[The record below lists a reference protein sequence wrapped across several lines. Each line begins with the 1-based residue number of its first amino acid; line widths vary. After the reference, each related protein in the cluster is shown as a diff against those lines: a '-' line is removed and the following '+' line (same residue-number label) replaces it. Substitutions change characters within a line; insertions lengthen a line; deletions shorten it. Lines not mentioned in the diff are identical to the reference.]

1 MKNKLLLFAMMLI
14 ASHNAFAQ
22 GAKSIKINEVMT
34 HNKSS
39 IQDEFGD
46 NNAWVE
52 LCNVSHSTQNIRGMY
67 IATDKAVLNKS
78 LSAPERQK
86 MMSIIPSN
94 DPRTVITARQH
105 IVFFLNSA
113 SNKGTLHLDR
123 KTASGKPLWI
133 AIYDGNGVDLLDS
146 ITVPALKENEAYAR
160 VKDGSTTWRICD
172 STLVTPNTANTPYF
186 NNKIKDTKENDP
198 HGFAITILAM
208 GTTFSC
214 LLLLFI
220 FFKILGFIMRNFT
233 TGKKIAYKHPFKP
246 VTKTV
251 QKVDDVIDTSAI
263 ILKDG
268 LKTKGIDKKVY
279 IAVIAM
285 ALKQYQDDVHDVES
299 GVITIKPKKTSWK
312 HYVNATSE
320 SPILKK

>member
-1 MKNKLLLFAMMLI
+1 MRNKILLFAMMLI
-14 ASHNAFAQ
+14 ASQHAFGQ

-34 HNKSS
+34 SNEAN
-39 IQDEFGD
+39 IQDEFG
-46 NNAWVE
+46 NRNAWVE
-52 LCNVSHSTQNIRGMY
+52 LCNVSHSTLNIRGMY
-67 IATDKAVLNKS
+67 IATDRAVLDKT

-86 MMSIIPSN
+86 MMSVIPSN

-105 IVFFLNSA
+105 IVFYLNSNA
-113 SNKGTLHLDR
+113 NKGTLHLESTL
-123 KTASGKPLWI
+123 KSGEAAWV
-133 AIYDGNGVDLLDS
+133 AIYDGNGIDLLDS
-146 ITVPALKENEAYAR
+146 ISVPALQPNTSYAR
-160 VKDGSTTWRICD
+160 KSDGSTVWKVCNVD
-172 STLVTPNTANTPYF
+172 EVTPNIPNTPYF
-186 NNKIKDTKENDP
+186 NNKIKNTKENDP
-198 HGFAITILAM
+198 NGFAITILAM

-220 FFKILGFIMRNFT
+220 FFKILGIIMEHMNT
-233 TGKKIAYKHPFKP
+233 AKKIAYKHPFKP

-251 QKVDDVIDTSAI
+251 KAVDEVIDTSAI

-299 GVITIKPKKTSWK
+299 GIITIKPKKTNWNSFMAD
-312 HYVNATSE
+312 NNST
-320 SPILKK
+320 ILKK